1 MSFTKFLFSLC
12 FVLCVKLNAQTT
24 TIPDANFEQRLIDLL
39 IDTNGLNGNILNSDA
54 QVVSNLTLTGNT
66 ISNFTG
72 LEAFVNLVNLDLG
85 NNSFATVPLSSL
97 TLLETLKINDNDLL
111 ASLDVSQNV
120 LLKIIDIESDTS
132 LNVTIPSITTLDL
145 STNIALESLRINSFN
160 NLSNVIL
167 PVTSTLTTI
176 NITRIAD
183 PTLDFSLISG
193 LETLTISG
201 SVVPVAITLPNVYTN
216 LNVFTIQNIDI
227 PIIDISNYIN
237 LEQINFSNTGVETLL
252 LPNSTTLTRVTIRNH
267 NLQGTHNFA
276 SLSNLDR
283 LTITNNENTPL
294 LIDVS
299 QNLALTE
306 IDLSSNDMTI
316 LDITQNVLLEQIDVS
331 NNEFTTIDLTQN
343 VLAENIDVSR
353 NDLPTLNVTQNV
365 LLERLNASFNLL
377 PTLDV
382 TQNTEL
388 RSIIISNNL
397 FTTTGLDL
405 TENGELNYIDISD
418 NQVESLYILDNI
430 KLVSFVA
437 DHNLFSGTDILDQL
451 FIVKSGYFGVSASNL
466 IDVSF
471 NNLSGP
477 MPNFAS
483 LVGTN
488 ANYFR
493 FYFHNNAFEFGHF
506 EDQHNQFVNFLTQTN
521 TFGSV
526 QLPIMTQYWYAP
538 QAKVNTIDTINA
550 NAGDT
555 VTLTTVVSGAQNH
568 YVWFKDGVQIPGAP
582 DSPNYVITNVNSC
595 DIGVYHS
602 EIRSDLVP
610 FDNANAP
617 GTSGKNLLLVRN
629 DITLNVAYTSSCVT
643 LNAPANGATNIPI
656 NSGISWNGNPGACGY
671 FISIGTTPGG
681 TDLVNNVDVGDVTNY
696 NLGTNFPSNTQIYV
710 TITPYFQTGPALV
723 CPSESFTTSAST
735 VLPDCTQLSFP
746 SLFATD
752 VPVGSDLSWNA
763 SLNATG
769 YFITIGTT
777 SGGAELVNMLDVGNA
792 TTYNPTNDFPDGA
805 QIYVTIIPYNNL
817 GNATGCIEESF
828 TTFSNI
834 PLPTCTTLTLP
845 LNNATN
851 VPVNSNISWNAVTN
865 ATGYFISYGT
875 NNAANNIE
883 NMVDVGNVL
892 AYNPPTDF
900 PDETII
906 YVVIIPYNSAG
917 NAVGCNLEFFETGV
931 IVPNCT
937 TLTSPLNNATDV
949 SITSNFS
956 WNAISNATGYFISY
970 GTNTAGNNIANMIDV
985 GNVLTYN
992 PPTGFP
998 DDTIV
1003 YVVIT
1008 PYNSA
1013 GNALGC
1019 SIESFETEVILPVCT
1034 TLTLPLNSDSNV
1046 SISSTISWDAV
1057 SNATG
1062 YFISIGITSGGTQFV
1077 NNFDNGNSTT
1087 FNPTTDFAQNTQYF
1101 VTITPYNSAGNAV
1114 GCASQSFTTELL
1126 VPLCSSGIYPPNNA
1140 TNIPVNED
1148 ISWQIVNNSTG
1159 YFISIGTS
1167 SGGTD
1172 FVNNFDNGSNSIY
1185 NSPINFA
1192 SNTTY
1197 YVTITPYNSAGN
1209 AVGCSSTQF
1218 TTQTVVT
1225 IPSCTTLVSP
1235 LNGNTNV
1242 AINTNISWNA
1252 VSNATGY
1259 FISIGTTV
1267 GGTQFVNNFDNGTNT
1282 TFNPTTDFAQNTQ
1295 YFVTITPYN
1304 SAGNAVGCTS
1314 QSFETEVI
1322 IPNCTTLTSP
1332 LNNATNVS
1340 VTSNISWNAV
1350 SNATGYF
1357 ISYGTNNAANNIENI
1372 IDVGNV
1378 LTYNPPTDFPDD
1390 DLIYVKINPYNAA
1403 GSSMN
1408 CSIERFETEIIAP
1421 VCTSLIF
1428 PQNGAVNV
1436 EVDANISW
1444 NFISNATGYFISI
1457 GTSPTGNEIAN
1468 MIDVGNTTFY
1478 NPPTNFPDDAI
1489 IYVTITPYNS
1499 VGNVIG
1505 GCASESFKIQ
1515 NRQIVAPAFF
1525 TPNGDGFNDVWKI
1538 YDPKNEAKS
1547 IAIFDRYGK
1556 LIYYSLNVGNGW
1568 NGKLGNQNVVAT
1580 DYWFVI
1586 ERKNGAPLKGHFSI
1600 KR

>member
-1 MSFTKFLFSLC
+1 MSFKQLLLVSS
-12 FVLCVKLNAQTT
+12 FVLCIKLNAQTT
-24 TIPDANFEQRLIDLL
+24 AIPDANFEQRLIDLM
-39 IDTNGLNGNILNSDA
+39 IDTNGLNGNILDSDA
-54 QVVSNLTLTGNT
+54 QAVTNLTLTGST
-66 ISNFTG
+66 ITNFTG
-72 LEAFVNLVNLDLG
+72 LEAFVNVVNLNLG
-85 NNSFATVPLSSL
+85 NNSFATVPLSNL

-120 LLKIIDIESDTS
+120 LLKSIDVESNTS
-132 LNVTIPSITTLDL
+132 VNVTIPPITTLDL
-145 STNIALESLRINSFN
+145 SNNVALESVRIVSFN

-167 PVTSTLTTI
+167 PVTPTLTSI

-201 SVVPVAITLPNVYTN
+201 SFVPVTITLPNIYTN
-216 LNVFTIQNIDI
+216 LNVLTIQSIDI
-227 PIIDISNYIN
+227 PLIDISNYIN
-237 LEQINFSNTGVETLL
+237 LEQISFSNTDVETLL
-252 LPNSTTLTRVTIRNH
+252 LPNSTTLTRITISSH
-267 NLQGTHNFA
+267 NLQGIQNFA
-276 SLSNLDR
+276 SLPNLER
-283 LTITNNENTPL
+283 LSITNNENTPL
-294 LIDVS
+294 LVNVT
-299 QNLALTE
+299 QNLALSD
-306 IDLSSNDMTI
+306 INLSSNDMSV
-316 LDITQNVLLEQIDVS
+316 LDLTQNVLLEDINIS

-343 VLAENIDVSR
+343 VLLEDLNVSS
-353 NDLPTLNVTQNV
+353 NNLPTLNVTQNV
-365 LLERLNASFNLL
+365 LLEYLYAGNNLL
-377 PTLDV
+377 PNLDV
-382 TQNTEL
+382 TNNVEL
-388 RSIIISNNL
+388 RRIIISNNL

-405 TENGELNYIDISD
+405 TQNVELNYIDISN
-418 NQVESLYILDNI
+418 NQVESLYILDNV

-437 DHNLFSGTDILDQL
+437 HHNLFSGTDILDQL
-451 FIVKSGYFGVSASNL
+451 FIVKSGYFGVSASNI

-506 EDQHNQFVNFLTQTN
+506 EDQHSQFVNFLTQTN

-550 NAGDT
+550 NAGET

-568 YVWFKDGVQIPGAP
+568 YVWFIDGVQIPGAP
-582 DSPNYVITNVNSC
+582 DSPNYVINNVNSC

-629 DITLNVAYTSSCVT
+629 DITLNVAYTPSCVT
-643 LNAPANGATNIPI
+643 LNAPANGAINIPI
-656 NSGISWNGNPGACGY
+656 NSGISWNDNPGACGY

-723 CPSESFTTSAST
+723 CPSESFTTSATT

-777 SGGAELVNMLDVGNA
+777 SGGGDIVNILDVGNV

-805 QIYVTIIPYNNL
+805 QIFVTIIPYNNL
-817 GNATGCIEESF
+817 GNATGCGEESF
-828 TTFSNI
+828 TTFSNV

-845 LNNATN
+845 LNNASN
-851 VPVNSNISWNAVTN
+851 VSVDSNISWNAVSN

-892 AYNPPTDF
+892 TYNPPTDF
-900 PDETII
+900 PDDTII

-917 NAVGCNLEFFETGV
+917 NAVGCNLEYIETEV

-937 TLTSPLNNATDV
+937 TLVSPLNNATN
-949 SITSNFS
+949 IPINSNIS
-956 WNAISNATGYFISY
+956 WNAVTNATGYFISY
-970 GTNTAGNNIANMIDV
+970 GTNDTANNIENMVDV

-992 PPTGFP
+992 PPTDFP
-998 DDTIV
+998 DETII
-1003 YVVIT
+1003 YVKIS

-1013 GNALGC
+1013 GNAVGC
-1019 SIESFETEVILPVCT
+1019 LIESFETEVVLPVCT
-1034 TLTLPLNSDSNV
+1034 TLTLPLN
-1046 SISSTISWDAV
+1046 
-1057 SNATG
+1057 
-1062 YFISIGITSGGTQFV
+1062 
-1077 NNFDNGNSTT
+1077 
-1087 FNPTTDFAQNTQYF
+1087 
-1101 VTITPYNSAGNAV
+1101 
-1114 GCASQSFTTELL
+1114 
-1126 VPLCSSGIYPPNNA
+1126 NA
-1140 TNIPVNED
+1140 TNVPVN
-1148 ISWQIVNNSTG
+1148 S
-1159 YFISIGTS
+1159 
-1167 SGGTD
+1167 
-1172 FVNNFDNGSNSIY
+1172 
-1185 NSPINFA
+1185 
-1192 SNTTY
+1192 
-1197 YVTITPYNSAGN
+1197 
-1209 AVGCSSTQF
+1209 
-1218 TTQTVVT
+1218 
-1225 IPSCTTLVSP
+1225 
-1235 LNGNTNV
+1235 
-1242 AINTNISWNA
+1242 NISWNA
-1252 VSNATGY
+1252 VSNAAGY
-1259 FISIGTTV
+1259 FISIGTTS
-1267 GGTQFVNNFDNGTNT
+1267 GGTDIANMINVTNT
-1282 TFNPTTDFAQNTQ
+1282 TYNPSNSFPDETMI
-1295 YFVTITPYN
+1295 YVTIIPYN
-1304 SAGNAVGCTS
+1304 SLGNAVGCS
-1314 QSFETEVI
+1314 EESFETEVI

-1357 ISYGTNNAANNIENI
+1357 ISYGTNNAANNIENM

-1390 DLIYVKINPYNAA
+1390 DLIYVKITPYNAA

-1499 VGNVIG
+1499 IGNAIG

-1547 IAIFDRYGK
+1547 ISIFDRYGK
-1556 LIYYSLNVGNGW
+1556 LIYYSLNVDNGW
-1568 NGKLGNQNVVAT
+1568 NGKLGDQNVVAT

>member
-1 MSFTKFLFSLC
+1 MSFKQLLLVSS
-12 FVLCVKLNAQTT
+12 FVLCIKLNAQTT
-24 TIPDANFEQRLIDLL
+24 AIPDVNFEQRLIDLM
-39 IDTNGLNGNILNSDA
+39 IDTNGLNGNILDSDA
-54 QVVSNLTLTGNT
+54 QAVTNLTLTGNT

-72 LEAFVNLVNLDLG
+72 LEAFVNVVNLNLG
-85 NNSFATVPLSSL
+85 NNSFATVPLSNL

-120 LLKIIDIESDTS
+120 LLKNIDIESDTS
-132 LNVTIPSITTLDL
+132 LNINIPSITTLDL
-145 STNIALESLRINSFN
+145 SNNVALESVRIVSFN

-167 PVTSTLTTI
+167 PVTPTLTSI

-193 LETLTISG
+193 LETLIIS
-201 SVVPVAITLPNVYTN
+201 SSFVPVTITLPNVYTN
-216 LNVFTIQNIDI
+216 LNVLTIQSIDI
-227 PIIDISNYIN
+227 PLIDISNYIN
-237 LEQINFSNTGVETLL
+237 LEQISFSNTGVETLL
-252 LPNSTTLTRVTIRNH
+252 LPNSTTLTRITISSH
-267 NLQGTHNFA
+267 NLQGIQNFA
-276 SLSNLDR
+276 SLPNLER
-283 LTITNNENTPL
+283 LSITNNENTPL
-294 LIDVS
+294 LVNVT
-299 QNLALTE
+299 QNLALTD
-306 IDLSSNDMTI
+306 INLSSNDMSV
-316 LDITQNVLLEQIDVS
+316 LDLTQNVLLEDINIS

-343 VLAENIDVSR
+343 VLLEDLNVSS
-353 NDLPTLNVTQNV
+353 NNLPTLNVTQNV
-365 LLERLNASFNLL
+365 LLEYLYASNNLL
-377 PTLDV
+377 PNLDV
-382 TQNTEL
+382 TNNVEL
-388 RSIIISNNL
+388 RQIIISNNL

-405 TENGELNYIDISD
+405 TQNVELNYIDISN
-418 NQVESLYILDNI
+418 NQVESLYILDNV

-437 DHNLFSGTDILDQL
+437 HHNLFSGTDILDQL
-451 FIVKSGYFGVSASNL
+451 FIVKSGYFGVSASNV

-506 EDQHNQFVNFLTQTN
+506 EDQHSQFVNFLTQTN

-550 NAGDT
+550 NAGDAI
-555 VTLTTVVSGAQNH
+555 TLTTVVSGAQNH

-582 DSPNYVITNVNSC
+582 DSPNYVINNVNSC

-656 NSGISWNGNPGACGY
+656 NSGISWNGNSGACGY

-723 CPSESFTTSAST
+723 CPSESFTTSATT

-752 VPVGSDLSWNA
+752 VPIDSNLSWNA

-777 SGGAELVNMLDVGNA
+777 SGGTEIVNMLDVGNT

-817 GNATGCIEESF
+817 GNATGCGEESF
-828 TTFSNI
+828 TTFSNV

-851 VPVNSNISWNAVTN
+851 VPVNSNISWNAVSN

-892 AYNPPTDF
+892 TYNPPTDFPDDTIIYVVIITYNSAGNAVGCNLEYFETEVIVPNCTTLVSPLNNATNIPINSNISWNAVTNATGYFISYGTNNTANNIESMVDVGNVLTYNPPTDF

-906 YVVIIPYNSAG
+906 YV
-917 NAVGCNLEFFETGV
+917 T
-931 IVPNCT
+931 
-937 TLTSPLNNATDV
+937 
-949 SITSNFS
+949 
-956 WNAISNATGYFISY
+956 
-970 GTNTAGNNIANMIDV
+970 
-985 GNVLTYN
+985 
-992 PPTGFP
+992 
-998 DDTIV
+998 
-1003 YVVIT
+1003 IT

-1013 GNALGC
+1013 ENAVGC
-1019 SIESFETEVILPVCT
+1019 SIESFETEVVLPVCT
-1034 TLTLPLNSDSNV
+1034 TLS
-1046 SISSTISWDAV
+1046 
-1057 SNATG
+1057 
-1062 YFISIGITSGGTQFV
+1062 
-1077 NNFDNGNSTT
+1077 
-1087 FNPTTDFAQNTQYF
+1087 
-1101 VTITPYNSAGNAV
+1101 
-1114 GCASQSFTTELL
+1114 
-1126 VPLCSSGIYPPNNA
+1126 
-1140 TNIPVNED
+1140 
-1148 ISWQIVNNSTG
+1148 
-1159 YFISIGTS
+1159 
-1167 SGGTD
+1167 
-1172 FVNNFDNGSNSIY
+1172 
-1185 NSPINFA
+1185 
-1192 SNTTY
+1192 
-1197 YVTITPYNSAGN
+1197 
-1209 AVGCSSTQF
+1209 
-1218 TTQTVVT
+1218 
-1225 IPSCTTLVSP
+1225 
-1235 LNGNTNV
+1235 
-1242 AINTNISWNA
+1242 
-1252 VSNATGY
+1252 
-1259 FISIGTTV
+1259 
-1267 GGTQFVNNFDNGTNT
+1267 
-1282 TFNPTTDFAQNTQ
+1282 
-1295 YFVTITPYN
+1295 
-1304 SAGNAVGCTS
+1304 
-1314 QSFETEVI
+1314 
-1322 IPNCTTLTSP
+1322 SP

-1340 VTSNISWNAV
+1340 ISSNISWNAV

-1357 ISYGTNNAANNIENI
+1357 ISYGTNNAANNIENMVDVGNALNYNPPTDFPDDTI
-1372 IDVGNV
+1372 IYVVIIPYNSAGNAVGCNLENFETEVIVPNCTTLVSPLNNATNVSINSNISWNTVSNATGYFISYGTNTAGNDLVNMFDVGNVLTYNPPTDFPDETIIYVTITPYNSAGNAVGCSIESFETEVVLPVCTTLTSPLNNAINVPVNSNISWNAVSNATGYFISIGSTSGGTDIANMINVSSNTYNPSNNFPDETIIYVTIIPYNSLGNAVGCSEESFETEVIIPNCTTLTSPLNNAINVSVTSNISWNAVSNATGYFISYGTNNVANNIENMVDVGNV

-1390 DLIYVKINPYNAA
+1390 DLIYVKITPYNAA

-1478 NPPTNFPDDAI
+1478 NPPTNFPDEAI

-1499 VGNVIG
+1499 IGNALG

-1515 NRQIVAPAFF
+1515 NRQIIVPAFF
-1525 TPNGDGFNDVWKI
+1525 TPNGDEFNDVWKI

-1556 LIYYSLNVGNGW
+1556 LIYYSLNVDNGW